1 MRKNVRGEERDTTT
15 HLIETHVF
23 THASCVTK
31 FSIKVTKE
39 LGFVAARC
47 WFCPQY
53 KTAVMDSDLCS
64 PLPVKLLLRS
74 PLVAIKLK
82 VGV

>member
-1 MRKNVRGEERDTTT
+1 MKLERY
-15 HLIETHVF
+15 ETV
-23 THASCVTK
+23 VT
-31 FSIKVTKE
+31 SLSLYLCKVTKE

-47 WFCPQY
+47 LFCPQY

-64 PLPVKLLLRS
+64 PMPVKFLLRS